1 MAKPFIRDHVTI
13 AIVIPAGT
21 TELARI
27 MLNNRMIRMIRQGY
41 PDDAVIRLSDIF
53 YQTDPT
59 DSDNG

>member
-1 MAKPFIRDHVTI
+1 M
-13 AIVIPAGT
+13 IVILAGT
-21 TELARI
+21 TGLARI
-27 MLNNRMIRMIRQGY
+27 MLNNRMIRMIRQEY